1 MNVVPWPKRAKAACR
16 ILFLSLAVAVG
27 MPLVSPREVQ
37 AQAPSAAAEPAQGSS
52 LPANIP
58 VKREQPGETSTG
70 SNDSWWI
77 VVVVAGGLLAFAV
90 VAARRR
96 TQSSQDKGIWRGRL
110 GRFFDTIP
118 SREVQRVSSTPLSP
132 RHSLHVVVWNGRRLL
147 LGCTDQSIQLLAEA
161 PAASANEEPVLS
173 DPESLK

>member
-1 MNVVPWPKRAKAACR
+1 MNAVPWRERVKVACR
-16 ILFLSLAVAVG
+16 IFLMSLAVVVG
-27 MPLVSPREVQ
+27 ASFALPGEAR
-37 AQAPSAAAEPAQGSS
+37 AQAPSAAAESAHGGG

-58 VKREQPGETSTG
+58 VKREQPGEASTG
-70 SNDSWWI
+70 SSDSWWI

-96 TQSSQDKGIWRGRL
+96 ARPVEAKGLWWGRF
-110 GRFFDTIP
+110 GRFFDAMP

-161 PAASANEEPVLS
+161 PAALDAEEPE
-173 DPESLK
+173 PAEQESPR